1 VLALVRFLKLN
12 IMEEDKRKEVRQTFR
27 KILDTLDIDFKRTTI
42 EDLEGILI
50 KIKRLAEHEYHYR
63 LYSNK
68 D

>member
-1 VLALVRFLKLN
+1 
-12 IMEEDKRKEVRQTFR
+12 MEEEKRKEVRQTFR

-42 EDLEGILI
+42 EELEGMLI
-50 KIKRLAEHEYHYR
+50 KIKRLAEFEYHNR

>member
-1 VLALVRFLKLN
+1 
-12 IMEEDKRKEVRQTFR
+12 MEEDKRKEVRQTFR